1 MPGQEVA
8 IVGVRITV
16 KGSKLYLELQWT
28 FILQFLSQVKV
39 TFPNGDQKTQLLFC
53 STYEH
58 HFRRISC
65 VYYVHTGRTVIFGT
79 LRPQQ

>member
-8 IVGVRITV
+8 IVGVRIAV
-16 KGSKLYLELQWT
+16 KGSKLYLELQWA
-28 FILQFLSQVKV
+28 FILQFLSRVKV

-58 HFRRISC
+58 YFRRISC

-79 LRPQQ
+79 LRPQ